1 MERWLKSNEHRKI
14 VIVVLVSFIVVFI
27 EFFGFMH
34 FRNKLYSI
42 SLRNSY
48 EQLEKISKYIEK
60 NFRIVL
66 NHYENDL
73 RVIELQLK
81 KEKNILS
88 NNMLKQIEDIDKVS
102 KFTQIGISDLDGN
115 IVDTTGNRY
124 TKVHKDVRRIIEND
138 RVYISNVLDEN
149 NKNLIFIA
157 IPLKIDNK
165 IVGSLWGK
173 VLLDKAIESIEFD
186 EDSDRYFQIIDDN
199 GHYILSSKNKNSFYN
214 NAENLWEE
222 LPKYKYL
229 KLNVPKIIY
238 NNLKEGKSGE
248 FYFEKNGNGRYVNY
262 RPLKIRNWYIFSV
275 QVKDDLNNYVYS
287 IQSLTLKLLIV
298 LTIGLLVI
306 FGIVYKLIHDMYL
319 KLSNQYNYI
328 EDLNIVFETIL
339 HETKDI
345 IFIIDKKAKSMLFF
359 GYPNELGREVHS
371 FEEMKPE
378 NMLKTN
384 KIDEN
389 NLENYTKF
397 YTNAILKGKTCEP
410 IILYTAIGLHKR
422 WIRIRFIENDDP
434 KKRIIGVLE
443 GYDEQREKELLIMNQ
458 LNSIKEIEKKSQ
470 VDFLT
475 KLYNRE
481 SFLERVKAELEIK
494 KLRPE
499 NYVFLIIDIDNF
511 KDINDYLGH
520 KIGDNVL
527 EDIGKIL
534 QDSFRKKD
542 LIGRLGGD
550 EFVIFLKDIFDLEL
564 FEQRIKNLNKRLCR
578 VYEKNNVKIN
588 ISGSIGVVIEKNYLS
603 FNELYEKADEALYK
617 VKHSGGNNYQ
627 IYENK

>member
-1 MERWLKSNEHRKI
+1 MERWLRSSENRKI
-14 VIVVLVSFIVVFI
+14 LIVILVSFIVVFS
-27 EFFGFMH
+27 EFLGFIH

-42 SLRNSY
+42 SLKNSN
-48 EQLEKISKYIEK
+48 EQSERISEYIEK
-60 NFRIVL
+60 SFQLIL

-81 KEKNILS
+81 KDRNILS
-88 NNMLKQIEDIDKVS
+88 NSMLEQIQNIEKIS
-102 KFTQIGISDLDGN
+102 KFTQIGISDLGGS
-115 IVDTTGNRY
+115 IVDTTGDRY
-124 TKVHKDVRRIIEND
+124 TKVHKNVRKIIEND
-138 RVYISNVLDEN
+138 KVYISNVLDEN

-173 VLLDKAIESIEFD
+173 ILLDKVIENIEFD

-199 GHYILSSKNKNSFYN
+199 GNYIMASKNKNSFYEKN
-214 NAENLWEE
+214 KGLWEE
-222 LPKYKYL
+222 LPKYNYL
-229 KLNVPKIIY
+229 RKDVPKIVY
-238 NNLKEGKSGE
+238 DNLKNGRSGS
-248 FYFEKNGNGRYVNY
+248 FYFEKDGNGRYINY

-275 QVKDDLNNYVYS
+275 QVKDELNNYVNS
-287 IQSLTLKLLIV
+287 IQQ
-298 LTIGLLVI
+298 LTIRLFTILVVGLLVI
-306 FGIVYKLIHDMYL
+306 FGIVYKLIYNMYL
-319 KLSNQYNYI
+319 KLSDQYNYTQ
-328 EDLNIVFETIL
+328 DLNLMFETIL

-345 IFIIDKKAKSMLFF
+345 PFIIDKKDKSMLFF
-359 GYPNELGREVHS
+359 GYPNEEKREKHS
-371 FEEMKPE
+371 FEELKPE
-378 NMLKTN
+378 NMLKAN
-384 KIDEN
+384 RIDEN
-389 NLENYTKF
+389 NLENYMKF
-397 YTNAILKGKTCEP
+397 YKSAILEGEPCDP
-410 IILYTAIGLHKR
+410 IILYTAVGFQKR

-443 GYDEQREKELLIMNQ
+443 GYDEQREKELLIINQ
-458 LNSIKEIEKKSQ
+458 LNNIKEIEMKSQ
-470 VDFLT
+470 IDFLT

-481 SFLERVKAELEIK
+481 SFLRQVKAELEIK

-511 KDINDYLGH
+511 KKINDYLGH
-520 KIGDNVL
+520 KVGDIVL

-564 FEQRIKNLNKRLCR
+564 FEQRIKNLNKRLYR
-578 VYEKNNVKIN
+578 EYERNNIKIN
-588 ISGSIGVVIEKNYLS
+588 ISASIGVVIEENYLS

-617 VKHSGGNNYQ
+617 VKRSGGNSYQ
-627 IYENK
+627 IYKD